1 LGIPILLVNYSSSV
15 IPIILAVWIQSYVES
30 FFKKIVHESVRNILV
45 PMLALLVV
53 VPLTFLAFGPVGNY
67 VSSGLATAY
76 SWIYDASPIAA
87 GAVAGGFWQVFV
99 IFGVHWGFIPIML
112 NNFSTLG
119 YDTLLPM
126 IAAAVFAQ
134 GGAALGVFLKTKDK
148 NLKSLAGSS
157 TITAIFGVTEPTIYG
172 VTLKLKKP
180 FIYACISGAIGGAII
195 GFGGTRASAFA
206 LASLLAVPSYSGPGF
221 TYALIGIIVAFA
233 LAALL
238 VYILG
243 FPQSDTRVADQ
254 AVEAEPARAQS
265 NTTAIIKEVIES
277 PLTGTVKP
285 LHSLED
291 EAFASGAMGQGI
303 VIEPLDGRLTAPVS
317 GIVTTVFPT
326 GHAIGITSDG
336 GVELLI
342 HVGVNTVRLKGK
354 FFEKHVQEGD
364 RVEKGQLLLK
374 FDLEQI
380 RAAGYL
386 ASTPIIVTNSANYLD
401 VLKTDKADVQHQDYL
416 MTTIV

>member
-1 LGIPILLVNYSSSV
+1 
-15 IPIILAVWIQSYVES
+15 
-30 FFKKIVHESVRNILV
+30 
-45 PMLALLVV
+45 
-53 VPLTFLAFGPVGNY
+53 
-67 VSSGLATAY
+67 
-76 SWIYDASPIAA
+76 
-87 GAVAGGFWQVFV
+87 
-99 IFGVHWGFIPIML
+99 
-112 NNFSTLG
+112 
-119 YDTLLPM
+119 M